1 MLIFGER
8 HLRHVLGLYAAR
20 RFSEAVEFPNA
31 AHATVQQ

>member
-8 HLRHVLGLYAAR
+8 HLRQVLGLYAAR
-20 RFSEAVEFPNA
+20 KSSEAVEFPHA